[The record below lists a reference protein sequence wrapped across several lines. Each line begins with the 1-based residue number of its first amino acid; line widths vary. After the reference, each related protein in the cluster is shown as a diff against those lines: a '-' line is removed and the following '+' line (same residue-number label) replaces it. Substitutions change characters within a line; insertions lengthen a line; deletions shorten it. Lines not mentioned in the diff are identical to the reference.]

1 MKPSFARTALLAVTL
16 GPMITSPAM
25 AQAPPARRSGTAVVD
40 MATIMKGANRFNA
53 AMEKLKAQYEA
64 KAEELKKDG
73 ERGNQLTEQLRAL
86 PQNSPQRK
94 EMEDQILRLRA
105 DYELKGKRI
114 TEEIRD
120 SESKLV
126 LGLVGEVRGEL
137 ERYGQATGTQLIL
150 RANPVPPN
158 LNDPRI
164 ILQEIHKPIVYQAPG
179 QDATTLILDALNR
192 GAPSAPPGQPGAAPT
207 ANRVGPPAGTR
218 R

>member
-1 MKPSFARTALLAVTL
+1 MRPKFAFTALLAMTV
-16 GPMITSPAM
+16 GPLLTQAAM

-73 ERGNQLTEQLRAL
+73 ERGNQLTEELRKL

-94 EMEDQILRLRA
+94 EMEDSILRLRA

-120 SESKLV
+120 SESKMV

-137 ERYGQATGTQLIL
+137 ERYGQATGSQLIL
-150 RANPVPPN
+150 RANPIPPN

-164 ILQEIHKPIVYQAPG
+164 ILQEIHKPIVYQAPNT
-179 QDATTLILDALNR
+179 DATTLILDSLNR
-192 GAPSAPPGQPGAAPT
+192 GAPSAPPAGAGAAPT
-207 ANRVGPPAGTR
+207 ANRAAQPAGR

>member
-1 MKPSFARTALLAVTL
+1 MRPSLALSTLLAVAVGPFLKSAAL
-16 GPMITSPAM
+16 G
-25 AQAPPARRSGTAVVD
+25 QAPPARRSGTAVVD

-53 AMEKLKAQYEA
+53 AMEKLKAQFEA
-64 KAEELKKDG
+64 KGEELKKDG
-73 ERGNQLTEQLRAL
+73 ERGNQLTEELRKL

-94 EMEDQILRLRA
+94 EMEDSILRLRA
-105 DYELKGKRI
+105 DYELKGKRV

-120 SESKLV
+120 SESRLV

-150 RANPVPPN
+150 RANPIPPN

-164 ILQEIHKPIVYQAPG
+164 ILQEIHKPIVYQAPNT
-179 QDATTLILDALNR
+179 DATTLILDSLNR
-192 GAPSAPPGQPGAAPT
+192 GAPSAPPAGAAPT
-207 ANRVGPPAGTR
+207 ANRAAQPAAR

>member
-1 MKPSFARTALLAVTL
+1 MRSSFALATLLAVAG
-16 GPMITSPAM
+16 GPFVASGAL
-25 AQAPPARRSGTAVVD
+25 AQAPAARSGTAVVD

-53 AMEKLKAQYEA
+53 EMEKLKAQYEA

-94 EMEDQILRLRA
+94 EMEDSILRLRA

-126 LGLVGEVRGEL
+126 LGLVGETRGEL
-137 ERYGQATGTQLIL
+137 ERYGQATGTQLIF
-150 RANPVPPN
+150 RANPAPPN
-158 LNDPRI
+158 LTDPRI
-164 ILQEIHKPIVYQAPG
+164 ILQEIHKPIVYQAAG
-179 QDATTLILDALNR
+179 QDVTTLIIDSLNR
-192 GAPSAPPGQPGAAPT
+192 GAPSAPPARAGAAPT
-207 ANRVGPPAGTR
+207 ANRVGPPSGVR
-218 R
+218 

>member
-1 MKPSFARTALLAVTL
+1 M
-16 GPMITSPAM
+16 G
-25 AQAPPARRSGTAVVD
+25 
-40 MATIMKGANRFNA
+40 TIMKGANRFNA

-105 DYELKGKRI
+105 DYELKGKRV

-126 LGLVGEVRGEL
+126 MGLVGEVHGEL
-137 ERYGQATGTQLIL
+137 QRYGQATGTQLIL

-179 QDATTLILDALNR
+179 QDATTLILNSLNR
-192 GAPSAPPGQPGAAPT
+192 GAPSAPQAGTGTVPT
-207 ANRVGPPAGTR
+207 ANRTSAPAGSYR
-218 R
+218 Q

>member
-1 MKPSFARTALLAVTL
+1 MRPSFALSTLLAVAVGPFLTSAAL
-16 GPMITSPAM
+16 G
-25 AQAPPARRSGTAVVD
+25 QAPPARRSGTAVVD

-53 AMEKLKAQYEA
+53 AMEKLKAQFEA
-64 KAEELKKDG
+64 KGEELKKDG
-73 ERGNQLTEQLRAL
+73 ERGNQLTEELRKL

-94 EMEDQILRLRA
+94 EMEDSILRLRA
-105 DYELKGKRI
+105 DYELKGKRV

-120 SESKLV
+120 SESRLV

-150 RANPVPPN
+150 RANPIPPN

-164 ILQEIHKPIVYQAPG
+164 ILQEIHKPIVYQAPNT
-179 QDATTLILDALNR
+179 DATTLILDSLNR
-192 GAPSAPPGQPGAAPT
+192 GAPSAPPAGAAPT
-207 ANRVGPPAGTR
+207 ANRAAQPAAR

>member
-1 MKPSFARTALLAVTL
+1 
-16 GPMITSPAM
+16 
-25 AQAPPARRSGTAVVD
+25 GTAVVD

-150 RANPVPPN
+150 RANP
-158 LNDPRI
+158 
-164 ILQEIHKPIVYQAPG
+164 
-179 QDATTLILDALNR
+179 
-192 GAPSAPPGQPGAAPT
+192 
-207 ANRVGPPAGTR
+207 
-218 R
+218 

>member
-1 MKPSFARTALLAVTL
+1 MRPSFAFAALLAVTV
-16 GPMITSPAM
+16 GPLLTTAAM

-40 MATIMKGANRFNA
+40 MAAIMKGANRFNA

-94 EMEDQILRLRA
+94 EMEDSILRLRA

-164 ILQEIHKPIVYQAPG
+164 ILQEIHKPIVYQAPNV
-179 QDATTLILDALNR
+179 DATTLILDAMNR
-192 GAPSAPPGQPGAAPT
+192 GAPSAPPAGAGAAPT
-207 ANRVGPPAGTR
+207 ANRAAPPAAR

>member
-1 MKPSFARTALLAVTL
+1 MRPAFAFTALLAVSV
-16 GPMITSPAM
+16 GPLVTSAAM

-53 AMEKLKAQYEA
+53 AMEKLKAQFEA
-64 KAEELKKDG
+64 KGEELKKDG

-94 EMEDQILRLRA
+94 EMEDSILRLRA
-105 DYELKGKRI
+105 DYELKGKRV

-137 ERYGQATGTQLIL
+137 ERYGQASGTQLIL
-150 RANPVPPN
+150 RANPIPPN

-164 ILQEIHKPIVYQAPG
+164 ILQEIHKPIVYQAPNS
-179 QDATTLILDALNR
+179 DATTLILDALNR
-192 GAPSAPPGQPGAAPT
+192 GAPSAAPAGAGAAPT
-207 ANRVGPPAGTR
+207 ANRAAPGAR

>member
-1 MKPSFARTALLAVTL
+1 MRPSFAFAALLAVTV
-16 GPMITSPAM
+16 GPLLTTAAM

-40 MATIMKGANRFNA
+40 MAAIMKGANRFNA

-94 EMEDQILRLRA
+94 EMEDSILRLRA

-164 ILQEIHKPIVYQAPG
+164 ILQEIHKPIVYQAPNV
-179 QDATTLILDALNR
+179 DATTLILDAMNR
-192 GAPSAPPGQPGAAPT
+192 GAPSAPPAA
-207 ANRVGPPAGTR
+207 R